1 MEKLHNRGGARP
13 GAGRKS
19 NHSQGL
25 TKRKNVA
32 ITLDPE
38 TLQALDEWAAAQKI
52 SRSEG
57 IQRVLADFL
66 APFNPL

>member
-1 MEKLHNRGGARP
+1 MERLHNRGGTRP

-57 IQRVLADFL
+57 IQRVLAHFL
-66 APFNPL
+66 ARS